1 VFNARLT
8 TGGALRPFL
17 PAALGRK
24 IPKQGARPKARP
36 APRHPRTM
44 LMLQGCVQPALSP
57 NTNAAAVCLLDRLGI
72 GIVNAAQA
80 GGCGASPLTAHARCS
95 MHRSQAARS
104 SRACSGSA

>member
-1 VFNARLT
+1 
-8 TGGALRPFL
+8 
-17 PAALGRK
+17 
-24 IPKQGARPKARP
+24 
-36 APRHPRTM
+36 M
-44 LMLQGCVQPALSP
+44 LMLEGCVQPALSP
-57 NTNAAAVCLLDRLGI
+57 NTNAAAVSLLDRLGIGI